1 MSNLVLKTFS
11 TNTTPFLDMISIE
24 QGKNNLVIKKPN
36 GDIEGEYEFYNTE
49 RNGLNLFYYPNNIL
63 ALEQEFK
70 NGILN
75 GKYKEYYKNG
85 NVMFSGCFENGFYSG
100 SFELYN
106 KSGNCKTISTADEV
120 LDEEIK
126 ADNTFLTFPE
136 GFNDIRGMT
145 YFGENINRLKLTMRI
160 YFDFYAEQL
169 AKPTIFF
176 DYHDLM
182 NMYNSLATCE
192 IKECI
197 TPILDDLKNLKRDVN
212 DIENF
217 CAKNQY
223 LDKHISELTDI
234 LIKTKNI
241 EEDIAYIR

>member
-1 MSNLVLKTFS
+1 MSLVLKTFS
-11 TNTTPFLDMISIE
+11 TDTIPFLDMISLE
-24 QGKNNLVIKKPN
+24 TGKNHLVIKKPN
-36 GDIEGEYEFYNTE
+36 GDTEGEYEFWNTE

-63 ALEQEFK
+63 ALEQEFR
-70 NGILN
+70 NGTPHGL
-75 GKYKEYYKNG
+75 YKEYYKNG
-85 NVMFSGCFENGFYSG
+85 NAMFLGCFEDGFYSG

-106 KSGNCKTISTADEV
+106 KSGNCKTTLSADEV
-120 LDEEIK
+120 LDEEVK

-136 GFNDIRGMT
+136 SFNDIHGLT
-145 YFGENINRLKLTMRI
+145 SFGKNINRLKLTMRI

-197 TPILDDLKNLKRDVN
+197 TPILDDLENLKADVN

-217 CAKNQY
+217 CARNQY
-223 LDKHISELTDI
+223 LDKHISELTDM
-234 LIKTKNI
+234 LIRSKNI
-241 EEDIAYIR
+241 EEDIAYVR